1 MKIPW
6 QELSS
11 ETLDSL
17 LEEIVT
23 RDGTDYGAQEK
34 TTEQKVTLARNQLKS
49 GLAVLYWNT
58 ELESATLLS
67 KTDVERLERI
77 SSSNPDK

>member
-1 MKIPW
+1 VKIPW

-11 ETLDSL
+11 ESLDSL

-34 TTEQKVTLARNQLKS
+34 TTEQKVTLALNQLKS

-58 ELESATLLS
+58 ELESATLLNKIDAEKLEIVS
-67 KTDVERLERI
+67 KSD
-77 SSSNPDK
+77 PGK

>member
-34 TTEQKVTLARNQLKS
+34 TTEQKVTLARNQLRS

-67 KTDVERLERI
+67 KTAVERLERI
-77 SSSNPDK
+77 SRSNPDK